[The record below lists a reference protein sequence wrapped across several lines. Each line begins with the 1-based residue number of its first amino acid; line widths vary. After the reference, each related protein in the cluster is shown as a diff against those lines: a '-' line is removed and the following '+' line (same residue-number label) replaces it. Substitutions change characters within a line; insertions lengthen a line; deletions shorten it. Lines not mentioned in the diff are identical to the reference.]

1 MTVLGFTIPGVG
13 FDVPVEIVVIGLIT
27 GLIYALLAVGLTL
40 VYRANR
46 VFNFA
51 HADMGVLPAT
61 VMAYM
66 AIVWD
71 VPYLLALAGAVLL
84 AIAIGALVEFFV
96 VRRLAQAPKLVLMV
110 ATIGVAQ
117 VLLGFNFLIPRDT
130 ISEESFPTPF
140 SADLAI
146 GDLRLDEADLLIIG
160 VVPLMVLAL
169 TLFLQRSKIGLAS
182 RAAAQ
187 NLEAARLTGVRARRV
202 SIAIWVLAALLSV
215 GSAVLLGPTRPIT
228 ESVTVAL
235 GPALMVR
242 ALTAMMLGGLSSLP
256 QVFAGGLVIGL
267 VETLVSWNYPGGGTT
282 ELVLF
287 AVILL
292 SLLLRRGLGVIAR
305 GGAEQWSLGAAI
317 HGLEPR
323 IARRWRVRL
332 AKAGVGAAVI
342 AVAVLAPLPMSS
354 SQRVLLSGVALFAL
368 MGLSLVLLT
377 GYAGQVSLGQFA
389 FVALGAAVGGRMY
402 QLGYPW
408 WVGVLAAAVG
418 GAVVS
423 LVVGLPALRLQGLFL
438 AVTTLGFAV
447 VMGGWALR
455 QDWLVRVEEGSTSMF
470 LPRQEWLGI
479 DMRSELNYYWWSL
492 GVLLLGIALVSH
504 LRRTGLG
511 RSLMAVR
518 DNEPQAATLS
528 INPGRVKLT
537 AFAISGAI
545 ASVAGYFYGGLLV
558 SFTEASLFS
567 PENSLA
573 LVALVIFGGVTSVTG
588 AVLGALWLRGIPY
601 LLGDNFALLS
611 SGIGVVA
618 VLQVLPG
625 GLAEIVF
632 RIRDRAVG
640 WLVGEPVGALVQ
652 SERALG
658 AQRERLPPAETEAVS
673 AAAAPLRAHEV
684 SVRFGGVMAVH
695 DVTIEVRAGE
705 IVGLV
710 GPNGAGKTTLFDVL
724 SGQLRPNSGRVLLHG
739 HDVSTLTPEQRA
751 RLGLARTFQE
761 ARLFPD
767 LSLLDTFKVA
777 LERHEISETV
787 PSMLALPSSVLAER
801 RKDLRAEEIVSL
813 LGLEVF
819 KNRNCGELSTGT
831 RRLAELGCILAMGCR
846 VVILDEPTA
855 GIAQREVEAFTPV
868 MKEVRDH
875 LGASMLVIDHDL
887 PMLMDLADRAYVM
900 AMGTLLAE
908 GEPEVVRQD
917 PAVIAAYLGTDQRVI
932 RRSGSTAPDAD
943 RSVVDEGEDPRT
955 SPTQWTAGASPAVR
969 HGADRRP
976 RGEP

>member
-1 MTVLGFTIPGVG
+1 MSSALALSIPVVDL
-13 FDVPVEIVVIGLIT
+13 DVPVEIVVIGLIT

-46 VFNFA
+46 AFNFA
-51 HADMGVLPAT
+51 HADMGVLPAA

-71 VPYLLALAGAVLL
+71 VPYLLALGTALVLAVL
-84 AIAIGALVEFFV
+84 IGALVELLV
-96 VRRLAQAPKLVLMV
+96 VRRLTQAPKLVLMV

-117 VLLGFNFLIPRDT
+117 ILLGFNFLIPRDT
-130 ISEESFPTPF
+130 ISEEPFPTPF
-140 SADLAI
+140 SASVTI
-146 GDLRLDEADLLIIG
+146 GDLRLDEADLLIVG
-160 VVPLMVLAL
+160 VVPALVVAL
-169 TLFLQRSKIGLAS
+169 TVFLQRSRIGLAS

-202 SIAIWVLAALLSV
+202 SVAIWVLAALLSV

-228 ESVTVAL
+228 EDVSVAL

-242 ALTAMMLGGLSSLP
+242 ALAAMMLGGLGSLP
-256 QVFAGGLVIGL
+256 QVFAGGVAIGL
-267 VETLVSWNYPGGGTT
+267 AETLVAWNYPGGGTA

-287 AVILL
+287 AIILL
-292 SLLLRRGLGVIAR
+292 SLILRRGLGVIAR
-305 GGAEQWSLGAAI
+305 GGGEDWSLGAAV
-317 HGLEPR
+317 HALEPR
-323 IARRWRVRL
+323 IARRSQVRL
-332 AKAGVGAAVI
+332 AKAATGVALI
-342 AVAVLAPLPMSS
+342 ALAVLAPLPMSS
-354 SQRVLLSGVALFAL
+354 SQRVLLAGVALFAL

-389 FVALGAAVGGRMY
+389 FVALGAAVGGRMF

-408 WVGVLAAAVG
+408 WVGVLAAAAS
-418 GAVVS
+418 GAAIS

-455 QDWLVRVEEGSTSMF
+455 QDWLVKVEQGSTSMF
-470 LPRQEWLGI
+470 LPRQEWWGT
-479 DMRSELNYYWWSL
+479 DMRSELNYYWLSL
-492 GVLLLGIALVSH
+492 GLLLIGIAVVSH
-504 LRRTGLG
+504 LRRTGVG
-511 RSLMAVR
+511 RALMAVR

-528 INPGRVKLT
+528 VHPARMKLT
-537 AFAISGAI
+537 AFALSGAI
-545 ASVAGYFYGGLLV
+545 ASTAGYFYGGLLV
-558 SFTEASLFS
+558 NFTEASLFS
-567 PENSLA
+567 PEHSLA

-625 GLAEIVF
+625 GLAEVVF
-632 RIRDRAVG
+632 RARDRLVG
-640 WLVGEPVGALVQ
+640 MLVGERIGALAPSQ
-652 SERALG
+652 RALG
-658 AQRERLPPAETEAVS
+658 AERTRLPATSAPRPAAD
-673 AAAAPLRAHEV
+673 APAPLRAESV
-684 SVRFGGVMAVH
+684 SVRFGGLTAVH
-695 DVTIEVRAGE
+695 DVSIELRHGE

-724 SGQLRPNSGRVLLHG
+724 SGQLRPDSGRVLLNG
-739 HDVSTLTPEQRA
+739 HDISRLRPEQRA
-751 RLGLARTFQE
+751 RSGLARTFQE

-767 LSLLDTFKVA
+767 LSLVDTFKVA

-787 PSMLALPSSVLAER
+787 PSMLALPPSLLAER
-801 RKDLRAEEIVSL
+801 RKELRAEEIVEL

-819 KNRNCGELSTGT
+819 MSRNCGELSTGT
-831 RRLAELGCILAMGCR
+831 RRLVELGCILALGCR

-868 MKEVRDH
+868 MQEVREH

-887 PMLMDLADRAYVM
+887 PMVMDLADRAYVM
-900 AMGTLLAE
+900 SAGALLAE
-908 GEPEVVRQD
+908 GEPAAVRED
-917 PAVIAAYLGTDQRVI
+917 RAVIAAYLGTDERVI
-932 RRSGSTAPDAD
+932 RRSGSTAPPG
-943 RSVVDEGEDPRT
+943 R
-955 SPTQWTAGASPAVR
+955 PAVVA
-969 HGADRRP
+969 GDVSKTQGP
-976 RGEP
+976 